1 MLTFENSPWFARLL
15 VDDALLPSQLARRET
30 EPPYCALLRAVLVTT
45 IQDLHR
51 GGQLRRDAVAW
62 LDGAQAP
69 FNFITVCQALDLQPE
84 LTRRAMLS
92 SSHRVAIPR
101 RERGPGRVKVA
112 ISS

>member
-1 MLTFENSPWFARLL
+1 MLTFENLPWFARLL
-15 VDDALLPSQLARRET
+15 VDDALLPSQVAPRGT
-30 EPPYCALLRAVLVTT
+30 EPSYCPLLRAILVTA
-45 IQDLHR
+45 IKDLHR

-69 FNFITVCQALDLQPE
+69 VNFITVCHALDLQPE

-92 SSHRVAIPR
+92 ASHRLAIPR
-101 RERGPGRVKVA
+101 RPRGPGRMKVA